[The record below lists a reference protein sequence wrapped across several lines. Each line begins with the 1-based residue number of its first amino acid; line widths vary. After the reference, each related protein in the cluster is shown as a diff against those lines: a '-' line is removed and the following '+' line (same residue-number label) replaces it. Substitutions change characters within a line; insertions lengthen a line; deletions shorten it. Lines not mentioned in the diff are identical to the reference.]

1 MMKSEFIDILEEIS
15 PTHPYPTDEEYK
27 KIEIVYTYHP
37 SISDKE
43 DIVRLWANYGN
54 IIIEDM
60 TGRAQSVMCAEQELQ
75 EARVRYEKAKEMYEA
90 FLH

>member
-1 MMKSEFIDILEEIS
+1 MLKSEFIDILEEIS

-27 KIEIVYTYHP
+27 NIEIVYTYHP

-43 DIVRLWANYGN
+43 DIVRLWADYGN

-60 TGRAQSVMCAEQELQ
+60 SARAQAVMIAEQELR
-75 EARVRYEKAKEMYEA
+75 EARDRYERAKEVYDSFM
-90 FLH
+90 H

>member
-1 MMKSEFIDILEEIS
+1 MLKTEFIDILEEIS
-15 PTHPYPTDEEYK
+15 PTHSYPTDEEYK
-27 KIEIVYTYHP
+27 NIEVVYTYHP

-60 TGRAQSVMCAEQELQ
+60 SARAQAVMIAEQELR
-75 EARVRYEKAKEMYEA
+75 EARERYERAKEVYEA
-90 FLH
+90 FFH

>member
-1 MMKSEFIDILEEIS
+1 MLKTEFIDILEEIS

-43 DIVRLWANYGN
+43 DIVRLWADYGN

-60 TGRAQSVMCAEQELQ
+60 ISRANAVMCAEQELQ
-75 EARVRYEKAKEMYEA
+75 EARGRYERAKEMYEA
-90 FLH
+90 FFH